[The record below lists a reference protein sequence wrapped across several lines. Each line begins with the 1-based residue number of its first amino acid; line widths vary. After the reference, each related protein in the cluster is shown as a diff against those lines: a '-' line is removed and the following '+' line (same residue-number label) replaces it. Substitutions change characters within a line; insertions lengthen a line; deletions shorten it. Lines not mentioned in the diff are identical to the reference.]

1 MLKDK
6 VLSLKKYWKSGLS
19 EGDLEAL
26 VTLLESDIALADA
39 FSLLETKANKP
50 IFDAIT
56 TRLKTGEP
64 IDKVFVDFLD
74 KRYISTFK
82 AFISYL
88 SLQKT
93 LTLMMEVDKREA
105 DFLRSIGK
113 DLMYPLALLV
123 FSIVGIYL
131 FNGYCFEPLLN
142 SMSQFSSDIT
152 GIYVFRTVLDIV
164 ITVIFVLLLIAGSL
178 FLYFIRPKR
187 MVLAYVLLQRYWS
200 TSILKEYLTSR
211 FVLFFAE
218 CYKIGLKTKDSIDIL
233 KNLRAR
239 PLVAFLANTI
249 DKGLLQGDTMTQ
261 AMQTPYLDEKI
272 ARFIKIAQYSGAMG
286 PMLESYMTQFQMRFT
301 NFCKRL
307 AKAIQ
312 TLSYGMIGLV
322 IIFIYQILFIPMGVL
337 GGL

>member
-1 MLKDK
+1 MLKEQ
-6 VLSLKKYWKSGLS
+6 VLLLKKSYKSGLNDS
-19 EGDLEAL
+19 DLEAL
-26 VTLLESDIALADA
+26 ATLLETDISLADA
-39 FSLLETKANKP
+39 FSLLETKANKN

-56 TRLKTGEP
+56 ERLKRGEP
-64 IDKVFVDFLD
+64 IEKVFGGYLH
-74 KRYISTFK
+74 KRYKSTFQ

-93 LTLMMEVDKREA
+93 LSLMIEVDKREGA
-105 DFLRSIGK
+105 FLRSIGK
-113 DLMYPLALLV
+113 DLIYPLALLV

-152 GIYVFRTVLDIV
+152 GIYIFRTVLDIV
-164 ITVIFVLLLIAGSL
+164 ITFIFVLLLIASII
-178 FLYFIRPKR
+178 FLYFTRPKR
-187 MVLAYVLLQRYWS
+187 VVLAYVLLQRYWS
-200 TSILKEYLTSR
+200 SSILKEYLTSR

-233 KNLRAR
+233 KNLKAR
-239 PLVAFLANTI
+239 PLVAFLANTV

-272 ARFIKIAQYSGAMG
+272 ARFIKIAQYSGAME
-286 PMLESYMTQFQMRFT
+286 PMLESYMAQFQMRFT
-301 NFCKRL
+301 SFCKRL
-307 AKAIQ
+307 DKAIQ